1 MIKFKNI
8 ILAIILVTSIS
19 CAKKEEIIITDPSL
33 SLPEID
39 YIAAKRLLDE
49 QSYEEALESFN
60 NIEKKYPLSKWGLKS
75 KLMIIFIHYLR
86 VDYDNASIQVERFIN
101 KYPDYKDIDYAYYL
115 KALIAYEQIKNPE
128 LDTSNTHKALDYF
141 EELIRRYPESKYSK
155 DAVQKII
162 LINTV
167 LAGKDMN
174 VGMYYLETNEYL
186 AALNRFKK
194 VIDSYEANRYTPEA
208 LYRIVEIYYILG
220 MFEDSKKIAAVLG
233 YNYPESIWYK
243 KSYKIV
249 GDTNTD
255 NSDDKGW
262 ADKILKKIF

>member
-1 MIKFKNI
+1 MTATGFYNEFKRNWYK
-8 ILAIILVTSIS
+8 LAEV
-19 CAKKEEIIITDPSL
+19 
-33 SLPEID
+33 
-39 YIAAKRLLDE
+39 
-49 QSYEEALESFN
+49 
-60 NIEKKYPLSKWGLKS
+60 
-75 KLMIIFIHYLR
+75 
-86 VDYDNASIQVERFIN
+86 
-101 KYPDYKDIDYAYYL
+101 
-115 KALIAYEQIKNPE
+115 NP
-128 LDTSNTHKALDYF
+128 
-141 EELIRRYPESKYSK
+141 
-155 DAVQKII
+155 
-162 LINTV
+162 V

>member
-1 MIKFKNI
+1 MNANDI
-8 ILAIILVTSIS
+8 ILL
-19 CAKKEEIIITDPSL
+19 E
-33 SLPEID
+33 
-39 YIAAKRLLDE
+39 
-49 QSYEEALESFN
+49 ESFKKFYFEN
-60 NIEKKYPLSKWGLKS
+60 HDLIHVPENSNQREFGFQKFGTSGMTRHISLKTDKDLHLLLMQKVPSDVYCSNASYSFPNLPMNEKDWKHAELIFDIDAKDLDIDQRGEHSCIKCSQCNQISKLQQSCPNCQSRKLSKITLSCNDCMEATK
-75 KLMIIFIHYLR
+75 
-86 VDYDNASIQVERFIN
+86 IQVKMLN
-101 KYPDYKDIDYAYYL
+101 D
-115 KALIAYEQIKNPE
+115 
-128 LDTSNTHKALDYF
+128 
-141 EELIRRYPESKYSK
+141 
-155 DAVQKII
+155 I